1 MSDPAIWPDLDIAAW
16 APSKKSLHLYTQMLG
31 KLRVALSPAQPNW
44 MFTALFLTAR
54 GVTTGPLPWRERSVH
69 ASLDVFSSELLVELS
84 DGSSQRVALVPARTI
99 ADVYAGLLAALKALG
114 VEVTLSPIP
123 QELADLTPLDA
134 DRRPAAYDPAAAQ
147 RWFNAVTAT
156 AGTFDAWR
164 SHFFGRSGVQLWWG
178 AFDVALLLFNGK
190 HVAPPTD
197 RGYLLRYDLD
207 AEMMNVGLYP
217 GDDKTGPFFYGYIFP
232 QPENAPEL
240 PIAPAGA
247 SWSDQIKEWVLPYDT
262 VRNAPD
268 PRAVLYAFLDSI
280 YALCT
285 TVGGWD
291 RAALSYDAPKRTVQG

>member
-1 MSDPAIWPDLDIAAW
+1 MSDPVIWPDLDIAAW
-16 APSKKSLHLYTQMLG
+16 APTKKSLHLYTQMLG

-44 MFTALFLTAR
+44 MFTALLLTAR

-69 ASLDVFSSELLVELS
+69 ASLDVFSSELVVELS
-84 DGSSQRVALVPARTI
+84 NGASQRVALVPARTI
-99 ADVYAGLLAALKALG
+99 ADVYAGFLAALTALD

-123 QELADLTPLDA
+123 QELADVTPLDT
-134 DRRPAAYDPAAAQ
+134 DRRPAAYDPIAAQ
-147 RWFNAVTAT
+147 RWFSAATAT
-156 AGTFDAWR
+156 AGTFEAWR
-164 SHFFGRSGVQLWWG
+164 SHFFGRSGIQLWWG

-190 HVAPPTD
+190 HVPPPVD

-217 GDDKTGPFFYGYIFP
+217 GDDKTAPFFYGYIFP
-232 QPENAPEL
+232 QPENAAQL

-247 SWSDQIKEWVLPYDT
+247 SWSDQIKEWVLPYEV
-262 VRNAPD
+262 VRGAPK
-268 PRAVLYAFLDSI
+268 PAVMLNAFLDSI

-291 RAALSYDAPKRTVQG
+291 RAALSYDAPKRTVQR